1 MVASEA
7 SNRSRDK
14 GAFYASQSSRLPT
27 PVGLKVTDRRVVICI
42 LDDARARASIDRYDG
57 VYRAIIARSG
67 CLPVSS
73 YPFVVPVDFSSLPF
87 HRCDINTRRVRRSS
101 PTRVTSCDFRL
112 LTRSTRSPSIE
123 SFSRRHFETTGSF
136 RFGEFIDRVRSLPAV
151 WRSIRRSWIF
161 QRST

>member
-1 MVASEA
+1 MPQRNRSPAFYPFDSGADGVDDFAVSLFFTFVSPFRIIVGSSDHDINRAMVASEA

-14 GAFYASQSSRLPT
+14 GVFYASQSSRLPT

-73 YPFVVPVDFSSLPF
+73 YPFVVPVDISSLPF

-101 PTRVTSCDFRL
+101 PTRVTSSSD
-112 LTRSTRSPSIE
+112 S
-123 SFSRRHFETTGSF
+123 
-136 RFGEFIDRVRSLPAV
+136 
-151 WRSIRRSWIF
+151 
-161 QRST
+161 